1 MQPYSNTHS
10 HLVIRTTNMY
20 ISMLAPILIY
30 YIADCHHYY
39 LSIINSEHA
48 IPLTL
53 LHYFDLNFTDQ
64 TVAFSFKI
72 LTCHWPSAVTLV
84 MCMYDSFIVECGLP
98 IFIIIINIIDII
110 LKSYPSQSILLQY
123 MTWQVSLP
131 TPNAQI
137 IPSEI
142 LFSPIARSQV
152 P

>member
-1 MQPYSNTHS
+1 MSPCIHSICSRLSTAVPPRRDS
-10 HLVIRTTNMY
+10 HLGQIE
-20 ISMLAPILIY
+20 
-30 YIADCHHYY
+30 
-39 LSIINSEHA
+39 IITRINTDITSYA
-48 IPLTL
+48 IIG
-53 LHYFDLNFTDQ
+53 YFDINFTDQ
-64 TVAFSFKI
+64 TVAFSSKI

-84 MCMYDSFIVECGLP
+84 MCVYNSFIVVCGLL

-110 LKSYPSQSILLQY
+110 LKPYPSQSILLQY

-142 LFSPIARSQV
+142 LFSPMARSQV